1 MTVHEAESGLQDLGL
16 WIGGEIVESAGS
28 GRIPSI
34 EPHTGRPWATVPDA
48 TAGDIDRAV
57 AAARAAFEGP
67 WRRMT
72 GAQRAHI
79 LRRIAEL
86 IERDGER
93 LARVESR
100 DNGKLLR
107 ETRGVV
113 GNLPRWFH
121 WFAGAAD
128 RLSGTTRPA
137 ANPNYFVYTTR
148 EPIGVVAAV
157 VPWNA
162 PLILLTM
169 KIAPTLAAGCT
180 LVVKTAEQ
188 TTASA
193 LELAKLTKEAGLPD
207 GVLNIVTG
215 QGATTG
221 RALVRHP
228 GVDKV
233 SFTGSTRS
241 GIQVMQD
248 AAEHLA
254 PVTLELGGKSANVV
268 FADADLDAAA
278 NGVIA
283 GVFAASGQMCIAGG
297 RVIIERSVHDAL
309 LDKVAARAR
318 TIRLGDPFAD
328 DTEMGPL
335 ATRDQR
341 DRVLAMIASAQDDG
355 AQLVCGGRA
364 PDDLGEGFFIEPT
377 VFTGVTRY
385 MQLAREEV
393 FGPVA
398 AVFPFDTEEQAVAL
412 ANDTHYGLAGGI
424 WTRDLQRGLRMARA
438 VRAGTIWLNAY
449 RVQDPA
455 VPFGGMKASGFGRE
469 NGDEALHEVTEV
481 KSVWIELSGATRDPF
496 VMG

>member
-1 MTVHEAESGLQDLGL
+1 MTVREAGPELEHLGL
-16 WIGGEIVESAGS
+16 WIGGEMVESRGPR
-28 GRIPSI
+28 RIPSVD
-34 EPHTGRPWATVPDA
+34 PYTGLAWATVPDA
-48 TAGDIDRAV
+48 TASDVDRAV
-57 AAARAAFEGP
+57 AAARSAFEDP
-67 WRRMT
+67 WGRMP
-72 GAQRAHI
+72 GADRARI
-79 LRRIAEL
+79 LRRIADLVEHN
-86 IERDGER
+86 RER

-121 WFAGAAD
+121 WFAGAAE
-128 RLSGTTRPA
+128 RLTGTTVPT
-137 ANPNYFVYTTR
+137 ANPNYFVFTTR
-148 EPIGVVAAV
+148 EPVGVVAAV

-169 KIAPTLAAGCT
+169 KIAPALAAGCT

-193 LELAKLTKEAGLPD
+193 LELAKLTKNAGLPD
-207 GVLNIVTG
+207 GVLNIITG
-215 QGATTG
+215 EGATTG
-221 RALVRHP
+221 RTLVRHP

-233 SFTGSTRS
+233 TFTGSTRS
-241 GIQVMQD
+241 GVQVMRD

-297 RVIIERSVHDAL
+297 RVVVERSVHDAL
-309 LDKVAARAR
+309 LEKVAARAR
-318 TIRLGDPFAD
+318 TIRLGDPFAEGI
-328 DTEMGPL
+328 EMGPL
-335 ATRDQR
+335 ATRQQR
-341 DRVLAMIASAQDDG
+341 DRVFDMIASARGEG
-355 AQLVCGGRA
+355 AELVCGGGA
-364 PDDLGEGFFIEPT
+364 PRGLGDGFFVEPT
-377 VFTGVTRY
+377 VFTGVTRD
-385 MQLAREEV
+385 MRLAREEV

-398 AVFPFDTEEQAVAL
+398 AVFPFDTEQEAIRL
-412 ANDTHYGLAGGI
+412 ANDTEYGLAGGI
-424 WTRDLQRGLRMARA
+424 WTRDLQRGLRMAKA
-438 VRAGTIWLNAY
+438 VRAGTVWLNAY
-449 RVQDPA
+449 RVQDAA
-455 VPFGGMKASGFGRE
+455 VPFGGTRASGFGRE

-481 KSVWIELSGATRDPF
+481 KSVWIELSGTTRDPF